1 MKSINCSAHFLTLK
15 QIGYEESNIA
25 VTFYHDR
32 THFEQYQRNLYAEFT
47 EELYLQQG
55 RHFVLHNRQ
64 ATTPSKVSKLKDQ
77 VKELDSLFL
86 VNNLEK
92 VTTSTSSQPSN
103 EILNSFFASFGA
115 SLSRV
120 IWLNSVRLLLVM
132 QDATLVWLII
142 DPISGDIIKIL
153 TDKTLTQAFAHNS
166 SRLSGSFICDVALIS
181 RNSNQSPI
189 LALAYLDKSKID
201 LITFNK
207 FTLINDVLNNTCSKK
222 SSGQN
227 LEKLST
233 FDPIL
238 NCYEFS
244 CPSFYLIE
252 KRFATLSN
260 ERDQLTF
267 CLWWPNDGQQT
278 FLVRNQP
285 QQQTISL
292 LERDD
297 LRSNVLVL
305 ITNLTDSNLLE
316 YLYKSDGHL
325 LLLSYLDRSS
335 LIAVEQTETN
345 SYKHSVLIYR
355 YDIPSGL
362 ECENSKPRSAKTK
375 LISFSLNAKIQ
386 SVEQVKHGKKFIL
399 MLCSDQTLILYDIS
413 RNLIFKH
420 R

>member
-1 MKSINCSAHFLTLK
+1 MNCSVHFLTLK
-15 QIGYEESNIA
+15 QVGYDESNIA

-32 THFEQYQRNLYAEFT
+32 THFDEHQRNLYAEFT
-47 EELYLQQG
+47 EEFYLQQG
-55 RHFVLHNRQ
+55 RHFVLHNRL
-64 ATTPSKVSKLKDQ
+64 ATTPNKISKLKDQ
-77 VKELDSLFL
+77 VKELDSLFQ

-92 VTTSTSSQPSN
+92 TTSSASNQSSN
-103 EILNSFFASFGA
+103 EILNSFFAYFGA
-115 SLSRV
+115 NLTKV
-120 IWLNSVRLLLVM
+120 IWLSTTRLLLIM

-142 DPISGDIIKIL
+142 DAISGDIVKML
-153 TDKTLTQAFAHNS
+153 TDKTLTQAFGHNS
-166 SRLSGSFICDVALIS
+166 AKLSGNFICDAALIS
-181 RNSNQSPI
+181 KNNKQSPI

-207 FTLINDVLNNTCSKK
+207 FVQINEFFYNGNSKMNIA
-222 SSGQN
+222 QN

-233 FDPIL
+233 YDPIL
-238 NCYEFS
+238 TNYEFS
-244 CPSFYLIE
+244 CPSTYLIE
-252 KRFATLSN
+252 KRLSTFSN
-260 ERDQLTF
+260 ESDQSTF

-285 QQQTISL
+285 QKQAISL

-297 LRSNVLVL
+297 LRTNVLVL
-305 ITNLTDSNLLE
+305 STNLSDSNLIE

-325 LLLSYLDRSS
+325 LSLNYTDRSS

-345 SYKHSVLIYR
+345 AHKYSILIYK
-355 YDIPSGL
+355 YDIPTGL
-362 ECENSKPRSAKTK
+362 ECESKPRSSKTK
-375 LISFSLNAKIQ
+375 LLSFSLNAKIQ
-386 SVEQVKHGKKFIL
+386 SIEQVKYGKKFIL